1 VKKETIETLI
11 ELTKTKI
18 KEIEFS
24 ITGLKYDIKVLKS
37 TIHSKLVKLHKDRLI
52 SDELELEHLNFCLSD
67 LQKLKEFETQLE
79 DSLRNEHDL
88 KAIIKSFE
96 DIVLEKN
103 ETIENLE
110 NDIAAMQVDYAR
122 LENIMD
128 NKEKE

>member
-1 VKKETIETLI
+1 MKNENIETLI

-67 LQKLKEFETQLE
+67 LQKLKEFELPTDE
-79 DSLRNEHDL
+79 
-88 KAIIKSFE
+88 II
-96 DIVLEKN
+96 DV
-103 ETIENLE
+103 
-110 NDIAAMQVDYAR
+110 
-122 LENIMD
+122 
-128 NKEKE
+128 